1 MHGNKEALLFT
12 PERKKGMHPHKV
24 LPFHFLS
31 KLLSEDLL
39 ELLQSGCSA
48 LDMRTM
54 AGRAALL
61 DMRTVR
67 GEPAKKGAGRA
78 ALLAAAES
86 EGPKVSLI
94 TAHRESDT
102 GSARQTDAARN
113 AFHALWRT

>member
-39 ELLQSGCSA
+39 ELLQS
-48 LDMRTM
+48 
-54 AGRAALL
+54 GRAALL

-102 GSARQTDAARN
+102 DSARQTDAARN